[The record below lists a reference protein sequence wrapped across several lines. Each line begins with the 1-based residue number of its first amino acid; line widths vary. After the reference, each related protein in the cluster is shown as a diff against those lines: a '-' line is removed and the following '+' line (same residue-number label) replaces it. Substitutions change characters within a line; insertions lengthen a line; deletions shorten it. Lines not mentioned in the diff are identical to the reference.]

1 MTKKIF
7 KKPWIGIIL
16 KGQQRGK
23 NPREMLKERRNWCAG
38 DTVKC
43 LCHIYLSSFRTK
55 LWKTF
60 KDKKGWIAIWKEAN
74 KVTESQLFCSNNT
87 LVSSFQ
93 MNGSLEQFTSETVTE
108 SKQDRR
114 MQEDF
119 LSEWI
124 NGLVFQGSQ
133 QDLEVAGMCY
143 IITQS
148 YSWNKEWERHWGSA
162 SILTM
167 WSSA

>member
-1 MTKKIF
+1 M
-7 KKPWIGIIL
+7 
-16 KGQQRGK
+16 
-23 NPREMLKERRNWCAG
+23 
-38 DTVKC
+38 
-43 LCHIYLSSFRTK
+43 
-55 LWKTF
+55 
-60 KDKKGWIAIWKEAN
+60 
-74 KVTESQLFCSNNT
+74 TESQLFCSNNT

-119 LSEWI
+119 LSDWI

-133 QDLEVAGMCY
+133 QDLEIAGMCY

-148 YSWNKEWERHWGSA
+148 YSWNKEWERH
-162 SILTM
+162 
-167 WSSA
+167 